1 MLDILFKLREKPTHE
16 ETQSFEKSALEILE
30 KQKIDT
36 EKKIKRLY
44 LLYADSDDDILLET
58 IEEQKRRLTSIMTQI
73 SNESENQKALI
84 SKDNIDDIVLN
95 LKSMWNNSTF
105 QQKRN
110 ILKLLIDKIIIT
122 DENIDIRL
130 KV

>member
-1 MLDILFKLREKPTHE
+1 
-16 ETQSFEKSALEILE
+16 
-30 KQKIDT
+30 
-36 EKKIKRLY
+36 
-44 LLYADSDDDILLET
+44 
-58 IEEQKRRLTSIMTQI
+58 MTQI